1 MKKQVLFFIAIISS
15 VQYSYSQ
22 NNNFQTE
29 NWVDKPKL
37 SVLDSKYVSE
47 PAVVISDKRSIEYID
62 ETKDQ
67 MAEYYTI
74 HKIVHIND
82 DRGIESFNKIYLG
95 VSENSDITAIK
106 ARTILPGGKIIEIDK
121 SNIKDIKED
130 DGNTY
135 KIFAM
140 EGLEKGC
147 EVEYMYTYKRPVS
160 FSGREVLQE
169 SFPALQT
176 HFLIIAPKRLKFE
189 IKGYNFSPSV
199 TDTVIDTKRTI
210 GFNVSG
216 IPGLDEEKYAY
227 YKANLQRVEFK
238 LSYNDSQ
245 VSGERLFTW
254 NGLAKRA
261 YNIYTYYNDKEFKT
275 ATALVTANG
284 WDKLGDET
292 AKITAV
298 ENYIKTNY
306 SYNENLSSDDAD
318 QLASVLKNKIAGQ
331 IGMMRLYAAI
341 FQDLNI
347 KYQFVLTGDRSSYII
362 DKSFENWNNCD
373 NPLFYFPAENKFLA
387 PTKLD
392 FRYPWIDPLWSNA
405 DGLFCKSTTLGS
417 FTTAIGEV
425 KNIPQESY
433 DKSFE
438 DIEAKM
444 ELSSGLDSL
453 TIDDKQIYSGYSAV
467 EYRDIFNYSNDE
479 QKRKFIKEVA
489 KMYAGSE
496 NILSSEVLNQ
506 GFENVDIAHPLII
519 HTVTKSGEF
528 IENAGNKLLVKIGL
542 AIGPQVEMYQEK
554 PRQEPINIEFGQV
567 EERNIEFTIPQ
578 GYVITNPDD
587 LKMSQTFSENGDLT
601 AGFVTDYTINGNI
614 LKVHIM
620 EQYRSTYYPLSDF
633 DAYKKVINASS
644 DFNKVVLVLT
654 KK

>member
-1 MKKQVLFFIAIISS
+1 MKKQVLFFIAIISA
-15 VQYSYSQ
+15 VQYSYGQ
-22 NNNFQTE
+22 NKNFQTE
-29 NWVDKPKL
+29 NWADKPKI
-37 SVLDSKYVSE
+37 SVLDNKYAKE
-47 PAVVISDKRSIEYID
+47 PAVVIFDKRSIEYVD
-62 ETKDQ
+62 ETKDL
-67 MAEYYTI
+67 MTEYYTI

-121 SNIKDIKED
+121 SNIKDIKEQ

-147 EVEYMYTYKRPVS
+147 EVEYVYTYKKPVS
-160 FSGREVLQE
+160 FFGREVLQE

-176 HFLIIAPKRLKFE
+176 HFLVIAPKRLKFE

-199 TDTVIDTKRTI
+199 TDTVIDTKRII
-210 GFNVSG
+210 GFDVSG
-216 IPGLDEEKYAY
+216 IAGLDEEKYAY
-227 YKANLQRVEFK
+227 YKVNLQRVEFK

-254 NGLAKRA
+254 NGLAKRV
-261 YNIYTYYNDKEFKT
+261 YTIYTYYNDKELKN
-275 ATALVTANG
+275 AAALVTANG
-284 WDKLGDET
+284 WDKLSDELG
-292 AKITAV
+292 KITAV
-298 ENYIKTNY
+298 ENYIKTNF
-306 SYNENLSSDDAD
+306 SYNENLNSDDAN
-318 QLASVLKNKIAGQ
+318 QLGGVLKNKIAGP

-392 FRYPWIDPLWSNA
+392 FRYPWINPVWSNT

-425 KNIPQESY
+425 KTIPQESY
-433 DKSFE
+433 DKSYQNT
-438 DIEAKM
+438 DVKM
-444 ELSSGLDSL
+444 ELNAGLDSI
-453 TIDDKQIYSGYSAV
+453 TMDDKQIYSGYPAV
-467 EYRDIFNYSNDE
+467 EYRDIFNYANDE
-479 QKRKFIKEVA
+479 QKRNVIKEMA
-489 KMYAGSE
+489 KSFASSE

-506 GFENVDIAHPLII
+506 GFDNVDAAHPMVL
-519 HTVTKSGEF
+519 HTVTKSSELM
-528 IENAGNKLLVKIGL
+528 ENAGNKLLVKIGL
-542 AIGPQVEMYQEK
+542 AIGPQIEMYQEK
-554 PRQEPINIEFGQV
+554 PRQEPVNIDFSHV

-587 LKMSQTFSENGDLT
+587 LKMSQIFSENGDLT

-614 LKVHIM
+614 LKVHVM

-633 DAYKKVINASS
+633 DTYKKVINASS
-644 DFNKVVLVLT
+644 DFNKVVLILT

>member
-1 MKKQVLFFIAIISS
+1 MKKQVLICIAIISC
-15 VQYSYSQ
+15 VQYGHAQ

-29 NWVDKPKL
+29 NWIDKPKL
-37 SVLDSKYVSE
+37 SVLNSKYINE
-47 PAVVISDKRSIEYID
+47 PAVVIFDKRSIEYVD
-62 ETKDQ
+62 ESKDQ

-147 EVEYMYTYKRPVS
+147 EVEYLYTYKKPVS

-176 HFLIIAPKRLKFE
+176 HFLVIAPKRLKFE
-189 IKGYNFSPSV
+189 IKGYNFSPSI
-199 TDTVIDTKRTI
+199 TDTVIDVKRII
-210 GFNVSG
+210 GVNVSG

-261 YNIYTYYNDKEFKT
+261 YTIYTDYTDKEFKN
-275 ATALVTANG
+275 AAALVTTNG

-292 AKITAV
+292 AKITTV
-298 ENYIKTNY
+298 ENYIKTNF

-341 FQDLNI
+341 FQDLGI

-392 FRYPWIDPLWSNA
+392 FRYPWIDPLWNNA
-405 DGLFCKSTTLGS
+405 NGLFCKSTTLGS

-438 DIEAKM
+438 DIEAKL

-453 TIDDKQIYSGYSAV
+453 TVDDKQIYSGYSAV
-467 EYRDIFNYSNDE
+467 GYRDIFNYSNDE
-479 QKRKFIKEVA
+479 QKRKFLKEVA

-496 NILSSEVLNQ
+496 NLLSSEVLNQ
-506 GFENVDIAHPLII
+506 GFENTDVANPLII
-519 HTVTKSGEF
+519 HTVTKSGEL

-542 AIGPQVEMYQEK
+542 AIGPQIEMYQEK
-554 PRQEPINIEFGQV
+554 PRQEPINIEYGQV

-587 LKMSQTFSENGDLT
+587 LKMNQTFSENGDLT

-614 LKVHIM
+614 LKVHIV
-620 EQYRSTYYPLSDF
+620 EQYRSTYYPLNDF

>member
-1 MKKQVLFFIAIISS
+1 MKKKVLFFIAIISTA
-15 VQYSYSQ
+15 QYIYAQ
-22 NNNFQTE
+22 NTNFQTE
-29 NWVDKPKL
+29 NWADKPKI
-37 SVLDSKYVSE
+37 SAIDNKYAKE
-47 PAVVISDKRSIEYID
+47 PAVIIFDKRSVEYVD
-62 ETKDQ
+62 EAKDQ
-67 MAEYYTI
+67 IAEYYTI

-121 SNIKDIKED
+121 SNIKDIKEE

-147 EVEYMYTYKRPVS
+147 EVEYLYTYKRPVS
-160 FSGREVLQE
+160 FFGREVLQE
-169 SFPALQT
+169 SVPSLKT
-176 HFLIIAPKRLKFE
+176 SFLLIAPKRLKFE
-189 IKGYNFSPSV
+189 IKDYNFSAP
-199 TDTVIDTKRTI
+199 VIDTIINDKRITS
-210 GFNVSG
+210 FNVSE
-216 IPGLDEEKYAY
+216 IAGLDEEKYAF
-227 YKANLQRVEFK
+227 YKANLKRVEFK
-238 LSYNDSQ
+238 LSYNESQ
-245 VSGERLFTW
+245 VAGERLFTW
-254 NGLAKRA
+254 NGLAKRV
-261 YNIYTYYNDKEFKT
+261 YTIYTYYNDKEYKT
-275 ATALVTANG
+275 TSALVTANG
-284 WDKLGDET
+284 WDKLVDE
-292 AKITAV
+292 ASKIIAV
-298 ENYIKTNY
+298 ENYVKTNF
-306 SYNENLSSDDAD
+306 SYNENLNSDDD
-318 QLASVLKNKIAGQ
+318 EKLETVLKNKIGGP
-331 IGMMRLYAAI
+331 IGIMRLYAAI
-341 FQDLNI
+341 FQDLDI

-362 DKSFENWNNCD
+362 DRSFENWNNCD

-405 DGLFCKSTTLGS
+405 DGLFCKSTTLGN

-438 DIEAKM
+438 DIEAK
-444 ELSSGLDSL
+444 LQLNSGLDSL
-453 TIDDKQIYSGYSAV
+453 TIDDKQVYSGYSAIG
-467 EYRDIFNYSNDE
+467 YRDVFNYSNDE
-479 QKRKFIKEVA
+479 QKRNVIKEVA
-489 KMYAGSE
+489 KMYASSE
-496 NILSSEVLNQ
+496 NILSSEILNQ
-506 GFENVDIAHPLII
+506 GFENVDTAHPLVI
-519 HTVTKSGEF
+519 HTVTKSGEL

-554 PRQEPINIEFGQV
+554 PRQEPINIEYGQV

-578 GYVITNPDD
+578 GYMITNPND
-587 LKMSQTFSENGDLT
+587 LKINQTFSENGDLT

-654 KK
+654 KI

>member
-1 MKKQVLFFIAIISS
+1 
-15 VQYSYSQ
+15 
-22 NNNFQTE
+22 
-29 NWVDKPKL
+29 
-37 SVLDSKYVSE
+37 
-47 PAVVISDKRSIEYID
+47 
-62 ETKDQ
+62 
-67 MAEYYTI
+67 
-74 HKIVHIND
+74 
-82 DRGIESFNKIYLG
+82 
-95 VSENSDITAIK
+95 
-106 ARTILPGGKIIEIDK
+106 
-121 SNIKDIKED
+121 
-130 DGNTY
+130 
-135 KIFAM
+135 
-140 EGLEKGC
+140 
-147 EVEYMYTYKRPVS
+147 
-160 FSGREVLQE
+160 
-169 SFPALQT
+169 
-176 HFLIIAPKRLKFE
+176 
-189 IKGYNFSPSV
+189 
-199 TDTVIDTKRTI
+199 
-210 GFNVSG
+210 
-216 IPGLDEEKYAY
+216 
-227 YKANLQRVEFK
+227 
-238 LSYNDSQ
+238 
-245 VSGERLFTW
+245 
-254 NGLAKRA
+254 
-261 YNIYTYYNDKEFKT
+261 
-275 ATALVTANG
+275 
-284 WDKLGDET
+284 
-292 AKITAV
+292 
-298 ENYIKTNY
+298 
-306 SYNENLSSDDAD
+306 
-318 QLASVLKNKIAGQ
+318 
-331 IGMMRLYAAI
+331 
-341 FQDLNI
+341 
-347 KYQFVLTGDRSSYII
+347 VLTGDRSSYII

-519 HTVTKSGEF
+519 HTVTKSGEL